1 MTTHDEPKLG
11 QTDATMAGDDEGLAA
26 GATSDEAQ
34 AGDVTGGGTTTG
46 ISPYA
51 EDGRA
56 EDSPPIA
63 EDDTGRINTA
73 GQGEGTGGAEGAS
86 GDSADATGYLEAQA
100 PAATRVD
107 DVEGAAANASS
118 GAAVTDEPGASEQ
131 AGRG

>member
-46 ISPYA
+46 ISQYA
-51 EDGRA
+51 ESGRPMA

-63 EDDTGRINTA
+63 EDAQDDAGRVNTA

-100 PAATRVD
+100 PAATRDD
-107 DVEGAAANASS
+107 DVEGAAANAAS
-118 GAAVTDEPGASEQ
+118 GAAVTEEPDA
-131 AGRG
+131 